1 VYPEGCRLKTA
12 KSLLQPTALLL
23 NGFWFYKETVFAQCF
38 ITSAARRRRPKRRR
52 LLAAAAGMG
61 RWSGGGDRGGEL
73 NGDEGE
79 KTADIWIAAQE
90 NRTAGSLRSL
100 ITAQLDR
107 SARIND

>member
-1 VYPEGCRLKTA
+1 MVSGFIRKQC
-12 KSLLQPTALLL
+12 SHNVLL
-23 NGFWFYKETVFAQCF
+23 
-38 ITSAARRRRPKRRR
+38 RRPRGGTDVGKQRR

-90 NRTAGSLRSL
+90 TRTAGSLRSL